1 MGERGNH
8 GSLGERSMASNHIY
22 ARVRHSAQKDLEAAL
37 RLLHASA
44 RESFGEGSVHAVR
57 KHVKRVRSLLR
68 IVPRT
73 NGRHRLKRVKSC
85 LREVSNALADLRD
98 AQVLL
103 RAVDGFRADVGISR
117 TTRLKL
123 RALVRTRLRAAV
135 GKHRPA
141 DLRRWL
147 AKRLKKASRLLRG
160 WSPTESAEAFRQ
172 ECRRL
177 YERGRAAMELAVQR
191 PADDDALHQWRKR
204 VKDLL
209 HVYELTLSARHSATR
224 VILSRIRALTQVL
237 GRDHD
242 LAMLQA
248 AVTSNLAHALSTGE
262 PRTIHRVVSTK
273 RRRLQRRAFELGA
286 RVYKDP

>member
-68 IVPRT
+68 IVPPT
-73 NGRHRLKRVKSC
+73 NGRHRLKRVRRR
-85 LREVSNALADLRD
+85 LREVNHALADLRD

-103 RAVDGFRADVGISR
+103 RAIDSFRADVGISR

-123 RALVRTRLRAAV
+123 RALVRTRLRAAA
-135 GKHRPA
+135 GEHRPA
-141 DLRRWL
+141 DLRPWL
-147 AKRLKKASRLLRG
+147 VKRLKKASRLLRG

-191 PADDDALHQWRKR
+191 PADDDALHEWRKR

-209 HVYELTLSARHSATR
+209 HVYELTLSRRSTSLF
-224 VILSRIRALTQVL
+224 ILARIRALTQVL

-262 PRTIHRVVSTK
+262 PRRIHRVVSTK
-273 RRRLQRRAFELGA
+273 RRRLQRRASELGA